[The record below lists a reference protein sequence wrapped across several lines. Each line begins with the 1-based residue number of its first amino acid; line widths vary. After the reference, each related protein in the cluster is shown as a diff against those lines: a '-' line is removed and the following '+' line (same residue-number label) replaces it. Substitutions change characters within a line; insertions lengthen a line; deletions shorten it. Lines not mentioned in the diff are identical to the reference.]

1 MLLQLSAPTYN
12 AVVDV
17 LVQALLDLWQ
27 QFFGIYTK
35 NGIAGGF

>member
-12 AVVDV
+12 AVVDI
-17 LVQALLDLWQ
+17 LKQAFLDLWEQ
-27 QFFGIYTK
+27 LFGIYTK